1 MEQLS
6 DVQLAFLRALWAQPG
21 STVTQVK
28 DFLLGEGRELAPT
41 TVATQLGRL
50 EKKGFV
56 GHEVEGRQF
65 LYRARISEQQVKRSV
80 LTRVTDG
87 LFGGDVTALVHQL
100 LEHDQVSAA
109 DLAQVKRLIELHT
122 QDRAD
127 RDRESN
133 PTDVASQPPRSR

>member
-1 MEQLS
+1 VEQLS

-28 DFLLGEGRELAPT
+28 DFLIREGRELAPT

-56 GHEVEGRQF
+56 AHEVVGRQF

-80 LTRVTDG
+80 LARVTEG

-100 LEHDQVSAA
+100 LEHDRVSAN
-109 DLAQVKRLIELHT
+109 DLAQVKRLIEM
-122 QDRAD
+122 
-127 RDRESN
+127 RESN
-133 PTDVASQPPRSR
+133 PTDPASKPDRSR

>member
-50 EKKGFV
+50 EKKGLV

-65 LYRARISEQQVKRSV
+65 LYRAKVSEQQVKRSV

-87 LFGGDVTALVHQL
+87 LFRGDVTALVHQL

-109 DLAQVKRLIELHT
+109 DLAQVKRLIE
-122 QDRAD
+122 A
-127 RDRESN
+127 RESN
-133 PTDVASQPPRSR
+133 PSSVASKSPRSR

>member
-50 EKKGFV
+50 EKKGLV

-65 LYRARISEQQVKRSV
+65 FYRARVSEQQVKRSV

-109 DLAQVKRLIELHT
+109 DLAQVKRLIE
-122 QDRAD
+122 A
-127 RDRESN
+127 RESN
-133 PTDVASQPPRSR
+133 DTGVASIPERSR

>member
-1 MEQLS
+1 VEQLS

-28 DFLLGEGRELAPT
+28 DFLFGEGRELAPT

-56 GHEVEGRQF
+56 GHDVDGRQF
-65 LYRARISEQQVKRSV
+65 HYRARVSEQQVKRSV
-80 LTRVTDG
+80 LTRVTEG

-100 LEHDQVSAA
+100 LEHNQVSAA
-109 DLAQVKRLIELHT
+109 DLEQVKRLIE
-122 QDRAD
+122 A
-127 RDRESN
+127 REAN
-133 PTDVASQPPRSR
+133 PLER